1 MLNWPVV
8 YDDDDDFFFFGTL
21 SHCYMTHWDNNN
33 DINKDIRNKKLKCM
47 L

>member
-8 YDDDDDFFFFGTL
+8 YDDDDDFFFFL
-21 SHCYMTHWDNNN
+21 AHFSN
-33 DINKDIRNKKLKCM
+33 DIRNKKLKCM

>member
-8 YDDDDDFFFFGTL
+8 YGDDDFFFFGTL
-21 SHCYMTHWDNNN
+21 SHCYMTHWDHSN
-33 DINKDIRNKKLKCM
+33 DISNDIRNKKLKCM